1 MKFSSSAV
9 LAASLAASSAWAGL
23 VTTTTLTASGIAGT
37 GGYLNAPNSWTID
50 FTFTCDLDQ
59 SGMNAD
65 FGSWE
70 VLLTNTDGST
80 WTTSS
85 TEVSNGTWKRDND
98 ARILRIELAQ
108 DDAGIGTGT
117 VNPTPKVVEVIYTVR
132 RSGAAWESLG
142 SALEYSA
149 AVTTPANRR
158 GALRVA
164 FDDISEI
171 KGAFAIPAPGA
182 AALIG
187 LAGLIVSR
195 RRNP

>member
-1 MKFSSSAV
+1 MKLSSSAF
-9 LAASLAASSAWAGL
+9 LAASLAASSACAG
-23 VTTTTLTASGIAGT
+23 VVTTTLTASGIAGT
-37 GGYLNAPNSWTID
+37 GSYLVAPDTWTID

-65 FGSWE
+65 FGDWE
-70 VLLTNTDGST
+70 VVLTGTNGRS

-85 TEVSNGTWKRDND
+85 SEVNNGTWKRDSD

-117 VNPTPKVVEVIYTVR
+117 VTPLPTVVEVAYTVR
-132 RSGAAWESLG
+132 RVGSSWESLG

-149 AVTTPANRR
+149 AVTTSANRR
-158 GALRVA
+158 GSLRVA
-164 FDDISEI
+164 FDDVSEI

-182 AALIG
+182 AALVG
-187 LAGLIVSR
+187 LAGLVVSR
-195 RRNP
+195 RRNT

>member
-1 MKFSSSAV
+1 MKLSSSAF
-9 LAASLAASSAWAGL
+9 LAASLAASSACAG
-23 VTTTTLTASGIAGT
+23 VVTTTLTASGIAGT
-37 GGYLNAPNSWTID
+37 GSYLLAAPNTWTID

-65 FGSWE
+65 FGDWE
-70 VLLTNTDGST
+70 VVLTGNGKS

-85 TEVSNGTWKRDND
+85 SEVSNGTWKRDND

-117 VNPTPKVVEVIYTVR
+117 VDPKPTVVEVAYTVR
-132 RSGAAWESLG
+132 RVGSGWESLG

-149 AVTTPANRR
+149 AVTTSANRR
-158 GALRVA
+158 GNLRVA
-164 FDDISEI
+164 FDDVSEI

-182 AALIG
+182 AALVG

-195 RRNP
+195 RRS